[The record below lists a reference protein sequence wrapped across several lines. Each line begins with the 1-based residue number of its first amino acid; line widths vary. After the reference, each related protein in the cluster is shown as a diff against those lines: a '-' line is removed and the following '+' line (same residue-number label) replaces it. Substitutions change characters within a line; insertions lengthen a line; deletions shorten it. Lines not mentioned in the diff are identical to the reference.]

1 MRALLK
7 IFRNEWRGMGAA
19 VLLGGASLGA
29 AVGLLATS
37 AWLISM
43 ASTEPPVLVLE
54 VAIVS
59 VRFFGLSRGVL
70 RYASRLL
77 EHDSALKL
85 QTTIRIKIYESF
97 REALP
102 TSFFTVRRGNFLSQ
116 VVEDVE
122 LAQDLW
128 LRIASPWLSGV
139 ISGVCGVTIIHW
151 LLPACG
157 DVVALIFLLAV
168 FLIPFLA
175 TLSGVKPAVFMND
188 QEEGN
193 KGYEALL
200 FEQVMQIA
208 ESTPEALVFG
218 YDQLLVSQIEHEQAK
233 ISKMERDN
241 AAQSGLA
248 SASYYLLLGVTIF
261 LSLSFA
267 AHGALTHH
275 LAGINVAVITLLP
288 LAIFDGLSGLP
299 NAFSQLPL
307 IMGAVRN
314 ISPMLNSE
322 TSNPDQYAQLNEIAS
337 LSLIGLKPQF
347 DGDTHIDTP
356 SITATI
362 NRGETVVVSGRSGAG
377 KSSIVHALV
386 GLMPHTGSI
395 MINEEVVDSL
405 NFDDVATMLQDDY
418 LFGTSIREN
427 LKIGSP
433 SATDEGLLEVLEI
446 VELREFV
453 ERLPSGLDT
462 VVGSLGYNFSGGEKQ
477 RFKLARVLLRNAP
490 IFILDEPYEFLD
502 SSQVTRISTRID
514 QFLSDRIVLIVS
526 HLPLNIKAVTISL

>member
-1 MRALLK
+1 MS
-7 IFRNEWRGMGAA
+7 AA

-70 RYASRLL
+70 KYASRLL

-85 QTTIRIKIYESF
+85 QTAIRIKIYESF
-97 REALP
+97 RRALP
-102 TSFFTVRRGNFLSQ
+102 QSFFTVRRGNFLSQ
-116 VVEDVE
+116 IVGDVE

-128 LRIASPWLSGV
+128 LRVASPWLAAV
-139 ISGVCGVTIIHW
+139 ISGVCGITIIHW
-151 LLPACG
+151 LLPTCG
-157 DVVALIFLLAV
+157 YIVGLLFLLAT

-175 TLSGVKPAVFMND
+175 SLSGRKPEVFSD
-188 QEEGN
+188 VQAGSH

-218 YDQLLVSQIEHEQAK
+218 YDKLLVSQIEHEQGKIAK
-233 ISKMERDN
+233 IERDN
-241 AAQSGLA
+241 AAQAGFA
-248 SASYYLLLGVTIF
+248 SASYFLLLGATIF
-261 LSLSFA
+261 VSLAFA
-267 AHGALTHH
+267 AHGALTHQ

-299 NAFSQLPL
+299 SAFSQLPL
-307 IMGAVRN
+307 IMSAIRN
-314 ISPMLNSE
+314 ISPLLDSE
-322 TSNPDQYAQLNEIAS
+322 SHTAEHEAQLQEIKS
-337 LSLIGLKPQF
+337 VTLTDLKPTFEGDSNIQTPAISATLKC
-347 DGDTHIDTP
+347 GDT
-356 SITATI
+356 
-362 NRGETVVVSGRSGAG
+362 VVISGRSGAG

-386 GLMPHTGSI
+386 GLMPHTGTI
-395 MINEEVVDSL
+395 QVNDEEVGFIGF
-405 NFDDVATMLQDDY
+405 NDVATMLQDDY
-418 LFGTSIREN
+418 LFATSIREN

-433 SATDEGLLEVLEI
+433 SATDEELLEALDI
-446 VELREFV
+446 VEMRGFV
-453 ERLPSGLDT
+453 EALPDGLNT
-462 VVGSLGYNFSGGEKQ
+462 AVGSLGYNFSGGEKQ
-477 RFKLARVLLRNAP
+477 RFKLARILLRQAP

-502 SSQVTRISTRID
+502 TSQVARISSRIEEV
-514 QFLSDRIVLIVS
+514 LADRIVLIIS
-526 HLPLNIKAVTISL
+526 HLPLQISAVTISL